1 VSGEPSAGSRDPV
14 RYRRLLDLLG
24 DALDQ
29 PADSRQSW
37 LDALSGNDADFRADL
52 TRLLAHQDANTL
64 RGQVDAGAAGM
75 AQAMAGD
82 GDAEEAHLAG
92 DTVGRF
98 RLERPLGAGGMGVV
112 WRAQAIEDPSRPPVA
127 IKLPATRGNARVAA
141 ERLARE
147 GAILAA
153 LNHPNIARLVEV
165 GTTGGG
171 APFIALEFVDGVP
184 LPVYCDERKL
194 PTEDRLALFVKVL
207 DAVAYAH
214 ATLVL
219 HRDLKP
225 ANVFVNTG
233 GEVKLLDF
241 GIAKL
246 LDQSGSANE
255 TALTRLAGRALTPDY
270 ASPEQIAGT
279 PLTVASDVYSLGV
292 MLFELLTG
300 ERPYRLKRGSAA
312 ELEEAILNADT
323 SRPSTVIGEPFAHR
337 NGDTVSRLR
346 RKLTG
351 DLDTIVLKALKKAPG
366 ERYATVAALREDV
379 KRFLDGRPVLAT
391 PDRLSYRVRKF
402 VIRNRLIVGAAASVF
417 LALVAGLAVA
427 LWQANAAR
435 EQARVAR
442 EEAARAEQVKE
453 FLLSM
458 FEKGSRNQP
467 DAAAARK
474 MTVVDLLSGAGD
486 SLRGRFADQPRLKS
500 ELLTTT
506 AGILWDLDRFDDAL
520 KLFREADKIA
530 ETEPGIPLERR
541 AQILRGRSQI
551 AASIGAVDEA
561 LAAHRRMHALLKPE
575 NNPTE
580 LMKLVVNAAV
590 LGNGVG
596 DSKET
601 ESQLKEALRIA
612 ESGYRDRPEYFM
624 VLNELGAHYSLFS
637 DWPKAAHFYGRAVE
651 AYAASGS
658 KSFQDYA
665 QAKAMRAYAMG
676 FSGELRAS
684 IPVFEEA
691 IRDLRERYGPGFVRT
706 RLYEAMYAYALG
718 RHGRTA
724 DASRTFAKLAPP
736 LAPGKSPDF
745 APLMALVQEASIYV
759 EMGDTRA
766 ALAALSRY
774 PAQSDALSRI
784 DSVSA
789 MSHYINE
796 AVAWEMQGER
806 AKADALLDKIAR
818 INDGKSAE
826 VIGTNPEYRLRATQ
840 IATWRGDYARA
851 RSLLAYQG
859 GSYGANAKY
868 PAAFDEE
875 FVALNVAAADLL
887 ALSGDVAGA
896 ASTIGQTRAFFD
908 RYAKAADYPFLAA
921 MLRATA
927 GRIAQRRGDAAAC
940 QAFATEALELQRQ
953 YHVPSGF
960 WMKQTSRDL
969 GRCASAPGNT
979 GASPA

>member
-1 VSGEPSAGSRDPV
+1 MTQGGPARDPRDPA

-24 DALDQ
+24 EALDQ
-29 PADSRQSW
+29 PAESRKKW
-37 LDALSGNDADFRADL
+37 LEALAGEDADFRADL
-52 TRLLAHQDANTL
+52 ARLLAHEDANTL
-64 RGQVDAGAAGM
+64 RGQVDAGAAGI
-75 AQAMAGD
+75 AQALADDADAG
-82 GDAEEAHLAG
+82 ESHLAG
-92 DTVGRF
+92 DTVGRY
-98 RLERPLGAGGMGVV
+98 RLERSLGAGGMGVV
-112 WRAQAIEDPSRPPVA
+112 WLAQTIDDPSRPPVA

-141 ERLARE
+141 ERLERE

-153 LNHPNIARLVEV
+153 LNHPNIARLIEV
-165 GTTGGG
+165 GTTEGGD
-171 APFIALEFVDGVP
+171 PYLALEYVDGVP

-194 PTEDRLALFVKVL
+194 PVEERLALFVKVL

-225 ANVFVNTG
+225 ANVFVNAG

-255 TALTRLAGRALTPDY
+255 TALTRMAGRALTPDY

-292 MLFELLTG
+292 MMFELLTG

-312 ELEEAILNADT
+312 ELEEAILSADT
-323 SRPSTVIGEPFAHR
+323 SRPSTVVGEPFASR
-337 NGDTVSRLR
+337 NGDTLSRMR

-391 PDRLSYRVRKF
+391 PDRFSYRARKF
-402 VIRNRLIVGAAASVF
+402 VIRNRLVVGAAASVF
-417 LALVAGLAVA
+417 IALVAGLAVA

-442 EEAARAEQVKE
+442 EE
-453 FLLSM
+453 FLVSI

-474 MTVVDLLSGAGD
+474 MTVVDLLSSAGD
-486 SLRGRFADQPRLKS
+486 SLRGRFTDQQRLKS

-506 AGILWDLDRFDDAL
+506 AGILWDLDRDEDAL

-530 ETEPGIPLERR
+530 ESEPGIPLERR
-541 AQILRGRSQI
+541 VQILRGRSQI
-551 AASIGAVDEA
+551 AASSGAVDEA

-575 NNPTE
+575 NKPTE

-601 ESQLKEALRIA
+601 EAQLKEALRIA
-612 ESGYRDRPEYFM
+612 ETGFRDRPEYFM

-637 DWPKAAHFYGRAVE
+637 DWPKTAHYYGRAVE
-651 AYAASGS
+651 AYPASGS
-658 KSFQDYA
+658 KNFQSYA

-691 IRDLRERYGPGFVRT
+691 IRDLRERYGEGFVGT
-706 RLYEAMYAYALG
+706 RVYEAMYAYAMG

-724 DASRTFAKLAPP
+724 DAARTFAKLAPP
-736 LAPGKSPDF
+736 LSPGKSPDYG
-745 APLMALVQEASIYV
+745 ALMALVQEASIYV
-759 EMGDTRA
+759 ETGDARA
-766 ALAALSRY
+766 ALSALSRY
-774 PAQSDALSRI
+774 PSQSETLSKL

-796 AVAWEMQGER
+796 AVAWEMQGDR
-806 AKADALLDKIAR
+806 ARADALLDRIAR

-851 RSLLAYQG
+851 KALLAYQG
-859 GSYGANAKY
+859 GSFGASAKY
-868 PAAFDEE
+868 PAAFDDE

-887 ALSGDVAGA
+887 ALSGDLPGA
-896 ASTIGQTRAFFD
+896 VSTIGQTRAFFD
-908 RYAKAADYPFLAA
+908 RHAKAADYPFLAA

-927 GRIAQRRGDAAAC
+927 ARIAQRSGDAAAC
-940 QAFATEALELQRQ
+940 LVLTAEALELQRQ
-953 YHVPSGF
+953 YHAPAGF
-960 WMKQTSRDL
+960 WIKQTSRD
-969 GRCASAPGNT
+969 RANCAGTP
-979 GASPA
+979 GASQSS